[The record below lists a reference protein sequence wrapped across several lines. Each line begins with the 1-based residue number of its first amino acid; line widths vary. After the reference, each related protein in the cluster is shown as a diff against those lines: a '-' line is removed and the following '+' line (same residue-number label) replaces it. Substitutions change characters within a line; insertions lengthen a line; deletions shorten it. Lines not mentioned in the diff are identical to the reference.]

1 MLKSEKLINVLHFQK
16 LRLIEKEVKIVISY
30 KNDFEEQSIWNH
42 FNNSMYFN
50 EVEAYKHFNTS
61 FFILFLFAYS
71 LIALFLIRISM
82 VWNIDIFIIRIR
94 SFFLSIVYSGVY
106 Y

>member
-61 FFILFLFAYS
+61 FFILFAYS